1 MSALLD
7 NRRVHNENEH
17 TRETFNTWEDS
28 NLNLKEN
35 LLRGLYS

>member
-7 NRRVHNENEH
+7 NEYVHNENEH
-17 TRETFNTWEDS
+17 TYETFDTWEDS

-35 LLRGLYS
+35 L